1 MDAQRLLIAES
12 SEDIRLALV
21 RELHTFHYVRC
32 CSTGTQALEILR
44 REKPEM
50 LVLSMSL
57 PELDS
62 LTLLETIASEN
73 IRPMVL
79 ALTTYRSDYLE
90 ASAQR
95 LGIEYIMMKPF
106 RMDRLVHR
114 ILDMKQYLRSLP
126 AKPTPEQLLEKRL
139 ESLHIRPGSPGYPVL
154 SYTVVAMAADPH
166 NLLIKELYLD
176 AAKHFGISFN
186 AVDSRIRRAIEHSW
200 DPQLWQDL
208 FPDTA
213 KPPSARVFLKQMALL
228 LRSDME

>member
-62 LTLLETIASEN
+62 LTLLETIAAEN

-95 LGIEYIMMKPF
+95 LGIGYIMMKPF
-106 RMDRLVHR
+106 QMDRLVHR
-114 ILDMKQYLRSLP
+114 ILDMKQYLRTLP

-139 ESLHIRPGSPGYPVL
+139 EPLKIRPGCQGYPIL
-154 SYTVVAMAADPH
+154 SYTVIRMAADPE
-166 NLLIKELYLD
+166 NLLCKEVYLD
-176 AAKHFGISFN
+176 AAKQFGLTYQ
-186 AVDSRIRRAIEHSW
+186 AVESRIRRTLEHSW
-200 DPQLWQDL
+200 DPVLWQNL
-208 FPDTA
+208 FPGTV